1 VTSDG
6 GAPAS
11 SLFIYYRV
19 HRAHVADAVAAVRAL
34 QSRWQAT
41 DTSLRCELL
50 QRPDAAGADVTL
62 METYRRAAGF
72 DAPARRRI
80 EDLAGA
86 ALAPWLIGPRHLEV
100 FEPCA

>member
-1 VTSDG
+1 
-6 GAPAS
+6 
-11 SLFIYYRV
+11 
-19 HRAHVADAVAAVRAL
+19 
-34 QSRWQAT
+34 
-41 DTSLRCELL
+41 
-50 QRPDAAGADVTL
+50 VTL

-72 DAPARRRI
+72 DAPARWRI